1 MKNLLLFLMITLSL
15 TPMAAQGPNNS
26 GDYYKDANGKRGAAL
41 KTAMSS
47 IIYSRTERTYAEI
60 WEDFKTTDVR
70 SDGTIWD
77 MYSNA
82 TSYEPGGPA
91 QGANYKKEG
100 DSYNREHSFPNSWF
114 GKKVQP
120 MYTDLH
126 HVFATDGWV
135 NNKRDNYP
143 FGETSGEKYKS
154 ANDFSKLGACTY
166 PGYTGIVFEPADE
179 YKGDFARTYFYM
191 VTCYEEKIVDWYN
204 DFGEKF
210 EGVRQTLDGKTY
222 PGLSEWQLS
231 MLLEWAHK
239 DPVSQKECDRN
250 NAVYSIQKNRNPFI
264 DYPGLEQY
272 IWGELTDEPFSYA
285 NYPTAIEFKSTTTT
299 DSEKNGIQVSV
310 QHGTLFVI
318 SHTETTLRLLNLDG
332 SLNRLLD
339 IKKGTNR
346 IQGLRTGIYLLNNKK
361 VIIQ

>member
-1 MKNLLLFLMITLSL
+1 MLSL
-15 TPMAAQGPNNS
+15 TLTPMSAQGPNNS
-26 GDYYKDANGKRGAAL
+26 GEYYKDANGKKGAAL
-41 KTAMSS
+41 KTALCA
-47 IIYSRTERTYAEI
+47 IIYSRSERTYADI

-114 GKKVQP
+114 GKKVPP

-126 HVFATDGWV
+126 HIFATDGWV
-135 NNKRDNYP
+135 NNKRSNYP
-143 FGETSGEKYKS
+143 FGETNGEKYKS

-191 VTCYEEKIVDWYN
+191 VTCYEEKLADWYTN
-204 DFGEKF
+204 YED
-210 EGVRQTLDGKTY
+210 VRPTLDGNTY

-231 MLLEWAHK
+231 MLLKWAHN

-250 NAVYSIQKNRNPFI
+250 NAVFTIQENRNPFI

-285 NYPTAIEFKSTTTT
+285 NYPTAIEFKSSTTLGKAE
-299 DSEKNGIQVSV
+299 DGIRISV
-310 QHGTLFVI
+310 RNGTLYVT
-318 SHTETTLRLLNLDG
+318 SNAKTTLRLLHLDG
-332 SLNRLLD
+332 SLYRLLD
-339 IKKGTNR
+339 VNKGKNR
-346 IQGLRTGIYLLNNKK
+346 IKGLRRGIYLLNHQKI
-361 VIIQ
+361 IIQ